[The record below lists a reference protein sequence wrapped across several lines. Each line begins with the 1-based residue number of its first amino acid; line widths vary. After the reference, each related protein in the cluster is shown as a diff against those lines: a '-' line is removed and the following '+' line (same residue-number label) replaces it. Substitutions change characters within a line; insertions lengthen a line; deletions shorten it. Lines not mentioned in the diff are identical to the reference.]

1 MFFSFF
7 LFSFDEAFCIRLV
20 CNLEFTDVTLLFS
33 AMRKILANL
42 YVCSIQ
48 RNQKTPT
55 ECSFRRKL
63 NVEVIYWR
71 GSLVEYF

>member
-48 RNQKTPT
+48 RNQKTPAT
-55 ECSFRRKL
+55 PQSSASGENSMWKSFIG
-63 NVEVIYWR
+63 EGAW
-71 GSLVEYF
+71 